1 MALVDDALEAL
12 AGAVMDDGRTWG
24 ETATAWQWDL
34 VRRVLSPEGVVQ
46 WWSVEPRGARKT
58 TTAALLLL
66 ILLLFFAPTEAR
78 LFVVAGDEQQ
88 AAELIDAARGIVSRT
103 PGLSGA
109 LSFSGLRVTN
119 PVTGATVEALASDAG
134 SAFGRRPWAIV
145 VDEVTNWADS
155 RGSRAM
161 WDAMVSAAKKVPGCR
176 LLVISNAGYRS
187 HWSFKRWEV
196 ARASSHWWTREIPG
210 PLPWLSV
217 GDVESL
223 RENSTSPSEFE
234 RLTLGRWVSGDDG
247 LADLDDLLVCVG
259 HDGVLPP
266 QRGVRYVAGLD
277 LGLKNDR
284 TVLVVGH
291 REPSK
296 PVVIDLLRR
305 WQGTRLRP
313 VDLADVEAAIVDVH
327 ATYGPSALHFDP
339 WQAAAM
345 TQRLRGVGVPVSEY
359 AFTSSSVGRIASVL
373 HRLIRDREIDLPDDA
388 VLIDELSRVRLVTN
402 SQGVVRLGHD
412 AGQHDDQAVAI
423 GLVAQALVSG
433 PVSSVARVGH
443 ARGRVPVALGQ
454 ASAPSSRAEHIA
466 PPDRAGETVRSHFA
480 RARTG
485 GNFRPPGRSS

>member
-1 MALVDDALEAL
+1 MSDPALALVAGMVVDAGQTWGATATGWQRDLMRRVLVPDGDVLQWWDVRPRGGRKSTDLAAMLVALLLTQAPPSSRSYVVAADSDQGAEIVDAARAIVGATPGLGSLLVVTGTKIVNPVTDTSAEAL
-12 AGAVMDDGRTWG
+12 AADS
-24 ETATAWQWDL
+24 A
-34 VRRVLSPEGVVQ
+34 
-46 WWSVEPRGARKT
+46 
-58 TTAALLLL
+58 
-66 ILLLFFAPTEAR
+66 
-78 LFVVAGDEQQ
+78 
-88 AAELIDAARGIVSRT
+88 
-103 PGLSGA
+103 
-109 LSFSGLRVTN
+109 
-119 PVTGATVEALASDAG
+119 
-134 SAFGRRPWAIV
+134 SAFGKRPWFIAI
-145 VDEVTNWADS
+145 DEPTNWTDS

-161 WDAMVSAAKKVPGCR
+161 WDATTSAARKVRGCR
-176 LLVISNAGYRS
+176 MVVVSNAGFRA
-187 HWSFKRWEV
+187 HWSHKRWEA

-217 GDVESL
+217 GDVEAL
-223 RENSTSPSEFE
+223 RENATSPAEFE
-234 RLTLGRWVSGDDG
+234 RLTLGRWVSGEDG
-247 LADLDDLLVCVG
+247 LADLADLQACVG

-296 PVVIDLLRR
+296 PVVVDLLRR

-327 ATYGPSALHFDP
+327 ATYGPSALYFDP

-388 VLIDELSRVRLVTN
+388 VLIDELSRVRLVAN

-454 ASAPSSRAEHIA
+454 AEHIA
-466 PPDRAGETVRSHFA
+466 PPDRAGESVRAHFA
-480 RARTG
+480 RARGAQMYRGPG
-485 GNFRPPGRSS
+485 GGR